1 MIAIVPSQYGDITA
15 VDTTTGQIAY
25 HDSNFDVQIMKA
37 PWNATYYSKTE
48 VKPVN
53 KDEYILLIKKYNRD
67 TNEYMMHSVVI
78 SDKQEIYDLDNI
90 FNKEENHG

>member
-1 MIAIVPSQYGDITA
+1 
-15 VDTTTGQIAY
+15 
-25 HDSNFDVQIMKA
+25 MKS

-53 KDEYILLIKKYNRD
+53 KDEYILLIKRYNKD
-67 TNEYMMHSVVI
+67 TNEYTMHSVVI